1 MGIPATIDLYAATRR
16 RWDVLVIGA
25 GPAGALAA
33 RELARAGHAVL
44 LIDKSAFPRYKVCGG
59 CLNGRALAAL
69 AAADLGHLVS
79 DRGGVALRAFRWR
92 TAHHEVDLR
101 LPEGTALSREG
112 LDAALLQAAIEAGAA
127 FLPLYHARLGDP
139 RPGSRP
145 VDLRRAGVAAEVEG
159 RVIVMASGLGA
170 AGASIAWRRAR
181 IGLGAIAATAP
192 ADYRPGTI
200 YMASSTGGY
209 AGLVRVEAG
218 RLEIAAACDRAVLRG
233 AGGPARWV
241 EGLLREVA
249 WPVPEGIDRLAWRG
263 TPPLTQRAERLA
275 GERVFLIGDAAAY
288 VEPFTGEGMGWAL
301 ASALAVLPLAAR
313 AVVHWEPGLIRE
325 WGRVYRRAIGPQWVC
340 RSVARALRHPRLAGT
355 CARALKTV
363 PRLATPLLQR
373 IHAPR
378 PLAPHVF

>member
-1 MGIPATIDLYAATRR
+1 AATRR

-33 RELARAGHAVL
+33 RELARIGHAVL

-69 AAADLGHLVS
+69 AASDLGHLVS
-79 DRGGVALRAFRWR
+79 AQGGVALRAFRWR
-92 TAHHEVDLR
+92 TAHQEVDLR
-101 LPEGTALSREG
+101 MPDGVALSREG
-112 LDAALLQAAIEAGAA
+112 LDAALVQAAIEAGAA
-127 FLPLYHARLGDP
+127 FLPLYHALLGNAL
-139 RPGSRP
+139 PGSRQ
-145 VDLRRAGVAAEVEG
+145 VVLRRAGVAVPVEG
-159 RVIVMASGLGA
+159 RVILMA
-170 AGASIAWRRAR
+170 AGLSAAASIGGSIAWRRAR

-200 YMASSTGGY
+200 YMASTTGGY

-218 RLEIAAACDRAVLRG
+218 RLEIAAACDRTVLRG
-233 AGGPARWV
+233 AGGPAQWV
-241 EGLLREVA
+241 AGLLREVA
-249 WPVPEGIDRLAWRG
+249 WPVPAGMDRLVWRG
-263 TPPLTQRAERLA
+263 TPPLTQRARRLA
-275 GERVFLIGDAAAY
+275 GERVFLIGDSAAY

-313 AVVHWEPGLIRE
+313 AVGHWEPGLIRA
-325 WGRVYRRAIGPQWVC
+325 WGRAYRSAIGPQWVC
-340 RSVARALRHPRLAGT
+340 RSVARALRHPLLADA
-355 CARALKTV
+355 CARVLKTV

-378 PLAPHVF
+378 PMAPHVL